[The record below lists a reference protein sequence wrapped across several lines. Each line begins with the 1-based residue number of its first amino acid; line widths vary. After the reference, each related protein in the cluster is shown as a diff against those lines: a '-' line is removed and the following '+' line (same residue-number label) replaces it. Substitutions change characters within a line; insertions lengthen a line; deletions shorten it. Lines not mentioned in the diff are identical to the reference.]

1 MSNNRKGITLY
12 LLASFMIIMWGSSL
26 ISTKYLL
33 IAGLNPSEI
42 YIIRFIIAY
51 VCLLAF
57 TWRTFGVRSWR
68 DEVIFFLCGL
78 FGGSVY
84 FIGENIALTLTNTNN
99 VGLLVST
106 APLLTALIARIFFP
120 EEKITRGVVIG
131 SVIAFIGVGFV
142 MFNSSHAVEINPL
155 GDILAL
161 AAAAA
166 WAIYSLLLRRV
177 NDHYDIMT
185 LTRKVF
191 FYGIIT
197 SLPLAFTFDNHL
209 TAEIFSDP
217 WVWFNLLLLSI
228 VMSMCCYLIWNKMVE
243 EWGPIVSSNWIYLQ
257 PIVTLI
263 ACAIFLNESISLIGG
278 IGIALVF
285 IGVVFAGIY
294 DQIRDRHKAS
304 GTPSAG

>member
-33 IAGLNPSEI
+33 LAGLNPSEI

-177 NDHYDIMT
+177 NGHYDIMT

-197 SLPLAFTFDNHL
+197 SLPLTFTFDNHL

>member
-177 NDHYDIMT
+177 NGHYDIMT

-197 SLPLAFTFDNHL
+197 SLPLTFTFDNHL

>member
-33 IAGLNPSEI
+33 LAGLNPSEI

-57 TWRTFGVRSWR
+57 TWRTLGVRSWR
-68 DEVIFFLCGL
+68 DEFIFFLCGL

-120 EEKITRGVVIG
+120 EEKISRGVVIG

-177 NDHYDIMT
+177 NGHYEIMT

-197 SLPLAFTFDNHL
+197 SLPLTFTFDNHL

>member
-177 NDHYDIMT
+177 NGHYDIMT

-197 SLPLAFTFDNHL
+197 SLPLTFTFDNHL

-294 DQIRDRHKAS
+294 DQILDRHKAS

>member
-1 MSNNRKGITLY
+1 MSSKRQGITLY

-33 IAGLNPSEI
+33 MAGLNPTEI

-51 VCLLAF
+51 LCLLAM
-57 TWRTFGVRSWR
+57 TWRTFKVQSWR
-68 DEVIFFLCGL
+68 DELTFFLCGL

-106 APLLTALIARIFFP
+106 APLLTALFARIFFP
-120 EEKITRGVVIG
+120 DEKISRGVIIG
-131 SVIAFIGVGFV
+131 SLIAFAGVCFV
-142 MFNSSHAVEINPL
+142 MFNSTQLVEINPL
-155 GDILAL
+155 GDMLAL
-161 AAAAA
+161 LAAAA
-166 WAIYSLLLRRV
+166 WAAYSLLLRRV
-177 NDHYDIMT
+177 NGRFDLLT

-191 FYGIIT
+191 FYGVIT
-197 SLPLAFTFDNHL
+197 AIPFSFSFDSQITTDTFR
-209 TAEIFSDP
+209 DP

-228 VMSMCCYLIWNKMVE
+228 VMSMCCYLIWNKMVD
-243 EWGPIVSSNWIYLQ
+243 EWGAIVSSNWIYLQ

-263 ACAIFLNESISLIGG
+263 ACAIFLNESISLLGG

-285 IGVVFAGIY
+285 VGVVFAGVF
-294 DQIRDRHKAS
+294 DQIRDRRRSRKS
-304 GTPSAG
+304 SAQ

>member
-33 IAGLNPSEI
+33 LAGLNPSEI

-57 TWRTFGVRSWR
+57 SWRTFGVRSWR
-68 DEVIFFLCGL
+68 DEFIFFLCGL

-177 NDHYDIMT
+177 NDNYDIMT

-197 SLPLAFTFDNHL
+197 SLPLTFTFDNHL

>member
-33 IAGLNPSEI
+33 LAGLNPSEI

-57 TWRTFGVRSWR
+57 TWRTLGVRSWR

-197 SLPLAFTFDNHL
+197 SLPLTFTFDNHL

>member
-57 TWRTFGVRSWR
+57 TWRTLGVRSWR

>member
-33 IAGLNPSEI
+33 LAGLNPSEI

-51 VCLLAF
+51 LCLLAF
-57 TWRTFGVRSWR
+57 TWRTLGVRFWR
-68 DEVIFFLCGL
+68 DEFIFFLCGL

-177 NDHYDIMT
+177 NGHYDIMT

-197 SLPLAFTFDNHL
+197 SLPLTFTFDNHL

-294 DQIRDRHKAS
+294 DQILDRHKAS